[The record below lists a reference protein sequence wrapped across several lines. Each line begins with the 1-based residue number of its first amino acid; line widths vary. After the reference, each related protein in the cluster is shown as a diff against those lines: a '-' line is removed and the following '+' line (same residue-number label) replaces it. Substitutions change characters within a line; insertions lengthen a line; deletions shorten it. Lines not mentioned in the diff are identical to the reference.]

1 MRAAVLLILCASTA
15 LADDSEIPFTETLEV
30 EGRADDLVGVAD
42 SASQGTIGAE
52 DLAKRPLLRAGELLE
67 AVPGVF
73 VTQHSGGGKA
83 NQYFLR
89 GFNLD
94 HGTDFVITIDGMPIN
109 MPSHGHGQGYADL
122 GFMIPELIGSERY
135 AKGPYDSRRG
145 DFSSAGGVDI
155 NLVDR
160 LERGLFRVIPG
171 ENEFL
176 RVLAADS
183 FEVGQGSLT
192 AALEYQADDGPWTHP
207 DDLDKRNGLIRFVH
221 EGQQNRFSLT
231 AMAYNANWNSTDQIP
246 RRAVASGLLGRFD
259 AIDESDGGDS
269 SRTSLSSQWR
279 QFGERSLLDTY
290 GYLIDYDLN
299 LYSNF
304 TYFLDDPMAGDQ
316 FQQFDDRRV
325 WGGGLSRTHFLG
337 ANGPAWEWSYGL
349 QLRHDAIDNGLNRTR
364 RRELI
369 SRTRAD
375 QIDQWG
381 GGAFIEARTRLTPWF
396 RVTAGGRVDRY
407 RAEVETAG
415 VGSADVQDTLV
426 SPKLNL
432 AFGPWRDTELY
443 LNLGRGFHSND
454 ARGAVVDADPLVP
467 ARGVDIGVRTA
478 RIEGLQSSATWFWLE
493 LDSEILFV
501 GDAGT
506 TEPSRPSRR
515 SGIEWANFWKPNRY
529 WTVDFDLALSRARFQ
544 DDAPEGNRIPGSIET
559 AVTAGAALSDW
570 HRLSAAVRLRYFGSR
585 PLIEDNSVRSRP
597 STLLYGELGWRLS
610 DAVRIALQGF
620 NLLDEQHSD
629 IDYFYASQLAGEA
642 APVKDLHFHPAQPRT
657 LRLNVSLQY

>member
-1 MRAAVLLILCASTA
+1 MRAAVLLILCASAA
-15 LADDSEIPFTETLEV
+15 LADDSEIPFAETLEV

-67 AVPGVF
+67 AVPGVI

-155 NLVDR
+155 DLVDR
-160 LERGLFRVIPG
+160 LERGLFRVTPG
-171 ENEFL
+171 EIEFL

-183 FEVGQGSLT
+183 FEVGRGSLT

-231 AMAYNANWNSTDQIP
+231 AMAYDANWNSTDQIP

-259 AIDESDGGDS
+259 AIDESDGGES
-269 SRTSLSSQWR
+269 SRSSLSSRWR
-279 QFGERSLLDTY
+279 RFGERSLLDAY
-290 GYLIDYDLN
+290 GFLIDYDLN

-304 TYFLDDPMAGDQ
+304 TYFLDDPVAGDQ

-337 ANGPAWEWSYGL
+337 ANGPVWEWSYGL

-381 GGAFIEARTRLTPWF
+381 GGAFIEARTKLTPWL

-415 VGSADVQDTLV
+415 VGTADVQDTLV

-432 AFGPWRDTELY
+432 AFGPWRDTDLY

-467 ARGVDIGVRTA
+467 ARGVDLGVRIGW
-478 RIEGLQSSATWFWLE
+478 IEGLQSSATLFWLE
-493 LDSEILFV
+493 LDSEILFI

-506 TEPSRPSRR
+506 TEASRPSRR
-515 SGIEWANFWKPNRY
+515 TGIEWANFWTPNQY

-544 DDAPEGNRIPGSIET
+544 DDAPEGDRIPGSIET
-559 AVTAGAALSDW
+559 AITAGAALSDW
-570 HRLSAAVRLRYFGSR
+570 HRFSAAVRLRYFGSR

-597 STLLYGELGWRLS
+597 STLVYGELGWRLN

-620 NLLDEQHSD
+620 NLINEQGSD
-629 IDYFYASQLAGEA
+629 IDYFYESQLAGEA
-642 APVKDLHFHPAQPRT
+642 APVEDVHFHPAEPRT
-657 LRLNVSLQY
+657 FRLSVSLQY